1 MGVKG
6 LSKFL
11 AKYGKSIDFKYLEGK
26 KIAIDTSIF
35 LYKFKYNTE
44 GNDFLKRFI
53 YQIQNFRKHSI
64 TPIYVFDGECPPEKK
79 ETQAKRKEQR
89 EKSAEQ
95 NRIYITK
102 EDTRNLQQLLSH
114 LNVEYICPN
123 VEGERYCSY
132 LNRTDPEIYGVMA
145 NDYDSLAYGCKK
157 LITFNT
163 ELKEYS
169 LEEILADLD
178 ITLDIFIDI
187 CIASGTDYY
196 QQGIPRMG
204 PATSLKKIKKEPDLR
219 LWKGFPEDLKID
231 NIRDIFKTEPI
242 ECNKQGDESQIH
254 GASSIDSLISFV
266 ANLNI
271 KVNSGTLKSCF

>member
-11 AKYGKSIDFKYLEGK
+11 MKYAKSIDFTYLEGK

-44 GNDFLKRFI
+44 GNEFLKRFI
-53 YQIQNFRKHSI
+53 YQIQNFKKHSI
-64 TPIYVFDGECPPEKK
+64 IPIYIFDGISPPEKK

-89 EKSAEQ
+89 EKNLEQ

-102 EDTRNLQQLLSH
+102 DDINNLKKLLKYF
-114 LNVEYICPN
+114 NIEYLTPN
-123 VEGERYCSY
+123 TEGEKYCAY
-132 LNRTDPEIYGVMA
+132 LNKTNIDIYGVMS
-145 NDYDSLAYGCKK
+145 NDFDSLAFGCKK
-157 LITFNT
+157 LITFNS
-163 ELKEYS
+163 ELKEYD
-169 LEEILADLD
+169 LEEILTDLN

-204 PATSLKKIKKEPDLR
+204 PATSLKKIKKEPEICN
-219 LWKGFPEDLKID
+219 WKGIPEDL
-231 NIRDIFKTEPI
+231 NVNRIREIFKCEPDCSVVTEQDI
-242 ECNKQGDESQIH
+242 TEEET
-254 GASSIDSLISFV
+254 LISFIKQ
-266 ANLNI
+266 LNI
-271 KVNSGTLKSCF
+271 KVSNNTLKSCI